1 MCLVRLFN
9 FLRLFRIRRFR
20 KFFCWS
26 ELCLSVPEQNSC
38 QCEACFKS
46 LCYLLWLQHHIDS
59 AVLVYIKQA
68 SHWHAFCSRNAMPRN
83 MRANEGRTRDS
94 VRGDVWRCGARWS
107 SAYHVVAK
115 ILKCFIFFK
124 VSRLVTTTL
133 WSTHAWHW
141 VSHTS
146 WTVRALCVIDG
157 TTCHDMAQ
165 TMRYLA
171 VLTDFVPLKW
181 HDLARHIAWHCIA
194 ETKFVPVCGLLK
206 SPNTTAF
213 LMMRPNW
220 TLKHPSLTN

>member
-1 MCLVRLFN
+1 MTSPTYHYYNEGKYVVTWSRSERSRYLSIEMREVTGSCPYSPPSVMSCL
-9 FLRLFRIRRFR
+9 IM
-20 KFFCWS
+20 S
-26 ELCLSVPEQNSC
+26 YLS
-38 QCEACFKS
+38 
-46 LCYLLWLQHHIDS
+46 
-59 AVLVYIKQA
+59 
-68 SHWHAFCSRNAMPRN
+68 
-83 MRANEGRTRDS
+83 NEGRTRDS

-194 ETKFVPVCGLLK
+194 ETKFVLVCGLLK